1 MRLKIFI
8 FASCVVGF
16 AVLAIIPQS
25 SLPSALD
32 FWDKA
37 QHILAFSVLAF
48 TGCLVFPNQLKLV
61 YGGLFLYGVA
71 IEVAQKYF
79 TSTHS
84 AHASDL
90 LADGLG
96 LALGVCIYWIV
107 CWAMRPTNSK
117 PLPPD

>member
-1 MRLKIFI
+1 MRLKSFI

-16 AVLAIIPQS
+16 AALAIIPQS
-25 SLPSALD
+25 SLPRALD

-37 QHILAFSVLAF
+37 QHILAFAVLAF
-48 TGCLVFPNQLKLV
+48 TGCLAFPNRLKMLV
-61 YGGLFLYGVA
+61 GGLFLYGVT
-71 IEVAQKYF
+71 IEIVQKYF

-96 LALGVCIYWIV
+96 MALGICIYSIIDWV
-107 CWAMRPTNSK
+107 VRTTNR
-117 PLPPD
+117 